1 MTGTPPRLHPLHVQ
15 NLNQLVLLRQAVLLD
30 PVIACYE
37 YGVDKKSAECYRAAT
52 DEELLQFAY
61 SVDLSLFVPRFL
73 GDELCSILKAPVEIR
88 GSFAAASL
96 RGSRQGKP
104 EKAPPSKIT
113 DARLT
118 AKVSGRTS

>member
-1 MTGTPPRLHPLHVQ
+1 MADTPPRLHPLHVH

-37 YGVDKKSAECYRAAT
+37 YRIDKKSAECYRAAT

-73 GDELCSILKAPVEIR
+73 GDELCTILKAPFEIR
-88 GSFAAASL
+88 GSVAAASL
-96 RGSRQGKP
+96 QGSRQGKP
-104 EKAPPSKIT
+104 EKDPKSKIA